1 MSTYQQIFE
10 IEKCMHDKKAEK
22 QINPFKI
29 FVCEQKY
36 RELFMPL
43 KEPAVEDNLS
53 EFKLSSHNQSPKLIQ
68 KQDLKITPSSKKQNV
83 ENKSIVE

>member
-10 IEKCMHDKKAEK
+10 IEKCEHDKKADK
-22 QINPFKI
+22 KINPFKV

-53 EFKLSSHNQSPKLIQ
+53 ESKHSSHQQSPKLIQ
-68 KQDLKITPSSKKQNV
+68 KQDLKIASSA
-83 ENKSIVE
+83 

>member
-10 IEKCMHDKKAEK
+10 IEKCEHDKKADK
-22 QINPFKI
+22 KINPFKV

-53 EFKLSSHNQSPKLIQ
+53 ESKL
-68 KQDLKITPSSKKQNV
+68 
-83 ENKSIVE
+83 